1 MYYVVYKKEVVR
13 PSLPGT
19 FSSELKGAPVT
30 NTGDMTENKYLTLY
44 GGNNFNMPGLDK
56 NQFSR
61 LNYRDTCFGNCDSGS
76 TKEIYKRQ
84 RKNNINKYIRKQN
97 KYVKKINRYVHKINR
112 GLEEKDLD
120 RELKELK
127 REERRDLAD
136 LYEIKEYS
144 NELRNNNPE
153 INFNWQRNNIN
164 YPDWEKEWQRGWPGH
179 HNKPS
184 NTIDCDQTQFYCCP
198 DNVTAK
204 ENEEGTNCPSYVKP
218 EPEPDSTIDSENFW
232 VL

>member
-1 MYYVVYKKEVVR
+1 MHLQLHQVD
-13 PSLPGT
+13 SL
-19 FSSELKGAPVT
+19 LKIWANDLSKSPLTVFRFL
-30 NTGDMTENKYLTLY
+30 NTY
-44 GGNNFNMPGLDK
+44 F
-56 NQFSR
+56 
-61 LNYRDTCFGNCDSGS
+61 
-76 TKEIYKRQ
+76 
-84 RKNNINKYIRKQN
+84 
-97 KYVKKINRYVHKINR
+97 
-112 GLEEKDLD
+112 
-120 RELKELK
+120 
-127 REERRDLAD
+127 
-136 LYEIKEYS
+136 IK
-144 NELRNNNPE
+144 NELVITSAINVIEIWDSTSYEKAINNPE